1 MRNSTGL
8 GIAGEH
14 VSVTYA
20 VSDKPIGCV
29 AGQTPEA
36 GYITREEDIV
46 LILSAET
53 GGSAAAHRPYLSRA
67 RRRRPRRRA

>member
-1 MRNSTGL
+1 MKNSPAWASPANTFP
-8 GIAGEH
+8 
-14 VSVTYA
+14 SPYA

-29 AGQTPEA
+29 ASQTPEA

-46 LILSAET
+46 LILSAEPVEVPQLT
-53 GGSAAAHRPYLSRA
+53 GLTSRA